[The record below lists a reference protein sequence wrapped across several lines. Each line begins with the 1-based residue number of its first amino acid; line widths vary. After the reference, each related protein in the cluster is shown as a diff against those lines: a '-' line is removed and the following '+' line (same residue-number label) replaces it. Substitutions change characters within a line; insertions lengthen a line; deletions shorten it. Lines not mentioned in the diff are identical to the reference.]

1 MKKEDALLKSSK
13 LNEAGMEI
21 SSSPQT
27 DNVPLQLDD
36 DNSSSDENSSFED
49 DENEMSP
56 EEEPS
61 TPPHHSHSKACQVY
75 CGDKVGENHSGTSMS
90 IVSTGSPYQQA
101 HFVKGKAYNASP
113 KENPKSHSYKYY
125 SSSGMVSSSA
135 EFQMDASGS
144 SFFSLNLALLSPFL
158 ENYAMSSEHW
168 LGNFMESYPS
178 DLSLSSM
185 GFSESNYDFLGN
197 VFSGDIHSLDP
208 FGSSLSG
215 NPDNCSLEFCYKL
228 LYQRLSLSEAGQKT
242 YARIKEIWKEVL
254 ASLRN
259 LEWKKAQGLLADID
273 GSCFLP
279 SEPVFRNAPAV
290 VMWSPG
296 GRIHHA
302 NGAFCYLS
310 GYSLED
316 LKVSN
321 GFDGGK
327 INANHLFQTSEITKI
342 LQKQLEAF
350 QSSKSCVC
358 SFLMRTKLL
367 TKTKQEISIS
377 CSINNLRDSFGV
389 PILTTMLILS

>member
-27 DNVPLQLDD
+27 DNIQLQLDD
-36 DNSSSDENSSFED
+36 DSSSDENSSFED

-61 TPPHHSHSKACQVY
+61 TPPHHSHSKACQVF
-75 CGDKVGENHSGTSMS
+75 CGDKMGENHSGSSMS
-90 IVSTGSPYQQA
+90 IVATSSSYQQL
-101 HFVKGKAYNASP
+101 HFVKGKMYNAAP
-113 KENPKSHSYKYY
+113 KEDKVHNLKYHSP
-125 SSSGMVSSSA
+125 SGMFSSSA
-135 EFQMDASGS
+135 ESQMDASGS

-158 ENYAMSSEHW
+158 ENFAMSSEHW

-178 DLSLSSM
+178 DLSLPSM
-185 GFSESNYDFLGN
+185 GFSEPNYDFLGN
-197 VFSGDIHSLDP
+197 LFSGDIHSLDA
-208 FGSSLSG
+208 FGSTLSG

-242 YARIKEIWKEVL
+242 YARIKEVWKDVL
-254 ASLRN
+254 VSLRN
-259 LEWKKAQGLLADID
+259 LEWKKAQGLLADLD
-273 GSCFLP
+273 LACYLP
-279 SEPVFRNAPAV
+279 SEYVFRNAPAV

-327 INANHLFQTSEITKI
+327 INANHLFHTTEITKI

-367 TKTKQEISIS
+367 TKAKQEISIS